1 MNAPAVDELE
11 FQRYWQTLLD
21 ALDALP
27 PAAEETVIPL
37 RSDEHCTCYGVRL
50 TSWGPYRI
58 FGYLCIPKRGEGPF
72 PAYYYLPRYQ
82 SVVEVVP
89 QGLSVDVRRECV
101 TFAIACRGQRMA
113 DRPLIGE
120 FPGMLTAGIDDAET
134 YPLRGWVADC
144 IRGLQYLRSRPE
156 VDTARI
162 AGAGFNDFALHT
174 AALTDS
180 LCCVAAT
187 PGLFLN
193 SRELLPARHA
203 YPLQEFHDYARCF
216 PDRVDGMYRTLSY
229 FDPLRFAERI
239 TIPALLWGGLPWG
252 LHPIEDL
259 QPLAER
265 IGPHA
270 EVQPTVGSRSQD
282 GILQE
287 RWLAKQLGLQPVLPE
302 HWR

>member
-1 MNAPAVDELE
+1 MTAVDDRE
-11 FQRYWQTLLD
+11 FHRYWQTLLD
-21 ALDALP
+21 ELDALP
-27 PAAEETVIPL
+27 PAAEEAEIPL

-58 FGYLCIPKRGEGPF
+58 FGYLCIPTHGDGPF

-89 QGLSVDVRRECV
+89 QGLSVDIRRECV

-120 FPGMLTAGIDDAET
+120 FPGLLTEGIDNAET

-144 IRGLQYLRSRPE
+144 VRGLEYLQSRPE
-156 VDTARI
+156 VDPSRI
-162 AGAGFNDFALHT
+162 AGVGFNDFALHT
-174 AALTDS
+174 AALAEG
-180 LCCVAAT
+180 LCCVTTT
-187 PGLFLN
+187 PGFFLN
-193 SRELLPARHA
+193 SRELLPARPA

-216 PDRVDGMYRTLSY
+216 PDRAEGMHRTLSY
-229 FDPLRFAERI
+229 FDPLWFADRI
-239 TIPALLWGGLPWG
+239 SIPALLWGGLPWG
-252 LHPIEDL
+252 LHPAEDL
-259 QPLAER
+259 RPLAER

-270 EVQPTVGSRSQD
+270 EIQATVGSRSQD

-287 RWLAKQLGLQPVLPE
+287 RWLATQLGVEAVLPE
-302 HWR
+302 HWQ